1 MRKMKVSVMSK
12 TNNHSKVYINADG
25 ERVMRITEVIKVLAK
40 DQLMTWANMLGFKGI
55 DYKKEL
61 ERTSNIGSMFHGVIE
76 SYMDPT
82 QLAVIDYDEYNV
94 YGFQSQMEATNAIKS
109 FFTWYEKNKDIFKPL
124 FTEKVIVGKR
134 LGGTID
140 CGIKGIKDPKKVIF
154 VDYKTS
160 PQFYLSQF
168 LQLAGYVELYEEVNG
183 PDTVEGV
190 MVILADKKKGARA
203 RARFLSREELSPI
216 IMCFD
221 CLYNTAYA
229 TKCLNSTWW
238 KLGTNI

>member
-1 MRKMKVSVMSK
+1 MGVMSK
-12 TNNHSKVYINADG
+12 TNNHIKQYINADG
-25 ERVMRITEVIKVLAK
+25 EKVMRITEVIKVLAK

-76 SYMDPT
+76 AFMDPT
-82 QLAVIDYDEYNV
+82 QLAVIDYEEYQV
-94 YGFQSQMEATNAIKS
+94 YGFQSQLETTNAIQS
-109 FFTWYEKNKDIFKPL
+109 FFKWYDKNRDIFIPV
-124 FTEKVIVGKR
+124 FTEKVVVGKR

-140 CGIKGIKDPKKVIF
+140 CGIKGIKDSKKVIF

-168 LQLAGYVELYEEVNG
+168 LQLAGYVEIYEEVYG
-183 PDTVEGV
+183 EDTVEGV
-190 MVILADKKKGARA
+190 MVILADKKGNKARC
-203 RARFLSREELSPI
+203 RFIPREEMDPI
-216 IMCFD
+216 ILCFD

-238 KLGTNI
+238 KLGTNL